1 MKKNWCDIA
10 TLLYSNGLEF
20 ISGKWFFKGEEIK
33 EIEKWLMHTDE
44 IPYHDL
50 ITSDLEAIRC
60 RDTFVT
66 SYGTVGDWFEL
77 PIIAEAKAQKEL
89 KPLCLPLETKQLK
102 IINRLLTPHQQ
113 KFFIITGV
121 GGSGKS
127 TFLNIIKQIFNN
139 DFASLSLSDLGCDFK
154 LATGINKRLIC
165 SDELAADDLNNA
177 ALKTIISGQEMPI
190 NPKFATPYK
199 AKFQS
204 SFIFCCNR
212 PPRLNICDSGIMRR
226 VVYYGMEKKIT
237 TPDLKLAYAEWSHE
251 DLVNI
256 VAHALALDMTDW
268 EKDFEEETRYYI
280 TKYNSVYRF
289 RDEDKYPF
297 YSDACKLNGYKPFN
311 LDNWE
316 EIRDTLE
323 EWGMLNV

>member
-1 MKKNWCDIA
+1 MKNWCDIA
-10 TLLYSNGLEF
+10 TLLYSKGLEF

-50 ITSDLEAIRC
+50 ITSDLEADRC
-60 RDTFVT
+60 RDTFIK
-66 SYGTVGDWFEL
+66 SYGVVGDWFEL

-127 TFLNIIKQIFNN
+127 TFLNIIKQIFDN

-204 SFIFCCNR
+204 SFIFVVTD
-212 PPRLNICDSGIMRR
+212 LQDSIY
-226 VVYYGMEKKIT
+226 VIPVLCVE
-237 TPDLKLAYAEWSHE
+237 S
-251 DLVNI
+251 
-256 VAHALALDMTDW
+256 
-268 EKDFEEETRYYI
+268 YI
-280 TKYNSVYRF
+280 TVWRKDNFSGFVVGICNLVARRFSQHRSSRSCIGYDRLGERLRGRNQILYNQ
-289 RDEDKYPF
+289 
-297 YSDACKLNGYKPFN
+297 
-311 LDNWE
+311 
-316 EIRDTLE
+316 I
-323 EWGMLNV
+323 